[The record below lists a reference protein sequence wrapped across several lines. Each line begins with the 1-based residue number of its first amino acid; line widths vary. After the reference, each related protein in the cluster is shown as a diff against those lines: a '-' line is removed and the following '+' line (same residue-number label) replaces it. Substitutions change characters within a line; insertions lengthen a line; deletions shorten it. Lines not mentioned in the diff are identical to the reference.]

1 MNFLWL
7 LIAFL
12 IVAVLASSDGGDG
25 EGGDYD

>member
-12 IVAVLASSDGGDG
+12 IVAVLASAGGGDG